1 VVIRHRPASFAIWLA
16 LVLIAGLAAT
26 WWATGGPFSRAARD
40 VGSAG
45 YAAGSDPAIS
55 TDRAVATLQNRLQ
68 QEPTFAAGYA
78 QLGDAY
84 LQKARETADPSYY
97 GKADEVLHQA
107 LSLDAQSFDALVGL
121 GSLALSRHQF
131 RDALQWG
138 EEARALNP
146 YSVDAYAVIG
156 DAHTELG
163 EYDEAIAAFQKM
175 IDLKPGLPAYS
186 RVSYARELHGDA
198 DGALAAM
205 TKAVKLGG
213 PGTEATAWTRVQV
226 GNLYFNRGDYP
237 NASRYYKQ
245 SLFDYKDYPHGY
257 AGLAKVATARGHY
270 ADAIKLYKR
279 VTRVLPLPEY
289 VIALGD
295 VQQAAGKTQDAA
307 RTYGLVDVEDQLL
320 QAANVDSDVEIAQF
334 NVDHSRNVA
343 TVLQQAQQGAERR
356 PSLKGYDVL
365 AWTLYKTGDVTGAQS
380 AMKHALKLGT
390 KDPLMLFHA
399 GMIAYAAGD
408 HSAAR
413 GYLEFAATINPHFS
427 VLYETT
433 ATRLLDQLRHEAGAT
448 RTTSRR
454 SK

>member
-1 VVIRHRPASFAIWLA
+1 
-16 LVLIAGLAAT
+16 
-26 WWATGGPFSRAARD
+26 
-40 VGSAG
+40 
-45 YAAGSDPAIS
+45 
-55 TDRAVATLQNRLQ
+55 
-68 QEPTFAAGYA
+68 
-78 QLGDAY
+78 
-84 LQKARETADPSYY
+84 
-97 GKADEVLHQA
+97 
-107 LSLDAQSFDALVGL
+107 
-121 GSLALSRHQF
+121 
-131 RDALQWG
+131 
-138 EEARALNP
+138 
-146 YSVDAYAVIG
+146 
-156 DAHTELG
+156 
-163 EYDEAIAAFQKM
+163 
-175 IDLKPGLPAYS
+175 
-186 RVSYARELHGDA
+186 
-198 DGALAAM
+198 
-205 TKAVKLGG
+205 
-213 PGTEATAWTRVQV
+213 VQV

-307 RTYGLVDVEDQLL
+307 RTYDLVDVEDQLL
-320 QAANVDSDVEIAQF
+320 RAANVDSDVEIAQF
-334 NVDHSRNVA
+334 DVDHGRNVA

-356 PSLKGYDVL
+356 PSVKGYDVL

-380 AMKHALKLGT
+380 AMKQALKLGT

-399 GMIAYAAGD
+399 GMITYAAGD

-413 GYLEFAATINPHFS
+413 GYLESAVTINPHFS

-433 ATRLLDQLRHEAGAT
+433 ATRLLDQLRHEAGA
-448 RTTSRR
+448 RTTSGG